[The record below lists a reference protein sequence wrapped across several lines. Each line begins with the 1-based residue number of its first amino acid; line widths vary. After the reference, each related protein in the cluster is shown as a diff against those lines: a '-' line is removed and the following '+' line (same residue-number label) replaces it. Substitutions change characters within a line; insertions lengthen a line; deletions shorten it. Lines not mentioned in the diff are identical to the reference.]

1 MGASLARSLAAEGA
15 EVTVLGRR
23 SPETPPFPPEVSLRE
38 LDFML
43 QENRDKVLELAR
55 KADILCYLWG
65 PFLQKP
71 LDETGAQEWD
81 FMAFANLA
89 FPGSLVSAAL
99 PSMRAAGWGRILLF
113 GGTRTDEVRG
123 FFTNPAY
130 GAVKTGLSSLAKSVA
145 LSYAREGITCNVL
158 CPGFVESGRHDA
170 QTAAALAEKMPD
182 GLLIREEE
190 VAEAAVFLLR
200 GALFNGISLRID
212 KGWEPKFI

>member
-23 SPETPPFPPEVSLRE
+23 SPETHPFPPEISLRE

-43 QENRDKVLELAR
+43 QDARDEVLALAR

-65 PFLQKP
+65 PFLQRP
-71 LDETGAQEWD
+71 LDETGPSDWD
-81 FMAFANLA
+81 FMVSANLA

-99 PSMRAAGWGRILLF
+99 PGMRAAGWGRILLF

-123 FFTNPAY
+123 FVTNPAY
-130 GAVKTGLSSLAKSVA
+130 GAAKTGLSSLAKSVSLA
-145 LSYAREGITCNVL
+145 YAREGITCNVL
-158 CPGFVESGRHDA
+158 CPGFVDSARFDS
-170 QTAAALAEKMPD
+170 QTSEALAEKMPD
-182 GLLIREEE
+182 GVLIQQDE
-190 VAEAAVFLLR
+190 VTEAAIFLLR
-200 GALFNGISLRID
+200 SALFNGLSLRID